1 MRSLDKLK
9 PLYFLCRSAY
19 GHQTWQDGNL
29 SWWAP
34 THKVTKTINTWSC
47 KVSWQSKTIISPLPQ
62 LLWLPK
68 LGRLVIY
75 FEELLSIYWH
85 DLLFTWSCEI
95 PWQTKN
101 IISPLPQYLLS
112 ANLARCWQT
121 MRSSH
126 SKSYMILQSR
136 GFVRSRDK
144 LNTIWQDCGLPWG
157 HSTDKFT

>member
-95 PWQTKN
+95 TWQTKN
-101 IISPLPQYLLS
+101 IISLLPQTWQGLDNHEELS
-112 ANLARCWQT
+112 FKKFHDPSTTWFCEVTGQIKYYMAWLWPT
-121 MRSSH
+121 MR
-126 SKSYMILQSR
+126 
-136 GFVRSRDK
+136 
-144 LNTIWQDCGLPWG
+144 GLHP
-157 HSTDKFT
+157 

>member
-1 MRSLDKLK
+1 MTSFVRSLDKLK
-9 PLYFLCRSAY
+9 PLYFHWRSAY
-19 GHQTWQDGNL
+19 GHQTWKDGNL

-47 KVSWQSKTIISPLPQ
+47 KVSWQSKTIISPLSQ

-95 PWQTKN
+95 TWQTKN
-101 IISPLPQYLLS
+101 IISLLPQTWQGLDNHEELS
-112 ANLARCWQT
+112 FKKFHDPSTTWFCEVTGQIKYYMAWLWPT
-121 MRSSH
+121 MR
-126 SKSYMILQSR
+126 
-136 GFVRSRDK
+136 
-144 LNTIWQDCGLPWG
+144 GLHP
-157 HSTDKFT
+157 